1 MLTIVIP
8 CFNEFENLKK
18 ILKRIEYFS
27 KDNNNVFFIIV
38 DNGSTDQTKD
48 FLHKY
53 KKNNQISF
61 CFVKKN
67 IGYGH
72 GILSGLKIAST
83 EFLGWTH
90 SDNPK
95 NIDDIFYCIE
105 KYKNLN
111 EETFYKG
118 IRTLKRP
125 LFDIIF
131 SYGLNLISSI
141 LLRKFLWE
149 ITAQPTI
156 FSKKFYSHFYHPP
169 EDFCLDLFCI
179 HLARKNKLKFKRF
192 KLEYKERIKGK
203 SKWNTGF
210 LSKIKLSLRYLK
222 YIFTLI

>member
-61 CFVKKN
+61 CYVKKN

-149 ITAQPTI
+149 ITAHQQSSAKNFIVI
-156 FSKKFYSHFYHPP
+156 FIIRQRFL
-169 EDFCLDLFCI
+169 LDLFCI
-179 HLARKNKLKFKRF
+179 HLAENKLKFKRF
-192 KLEYKERIKGK
+192 KLEYKENKRQIEMEHRF
-203 SKWNTGF
+203 S
-210 LSKIKLSLRYLK
+210 I
-222 YIFTLI
+222 

>member
-61 CFVKKN
+61 CYVKKN

-90 SDNPK
+90 SDNAK
-95 NIDDIFYCIE
+95 NIDDIFSKVEFYPDYIHVDFVDKTMNQKVGE
-105 KYKNLN
+105 PNFDKFNPSVYGFLPT
-111 EETFYKG
+111 ETKTFSQ
-118 IRTLKRP
+118 
-125 LFDIIF
+125 FIF
-131 SYGLNLISSI
+131 SSFPVLLFTKLI
-141 LLRKFLWE
+141 
-149 ITAQPTI
+149 
-156 FSKKFYSHFYHPP
+156 
-169 EDFCLDLFCI
+169 
-179 HLARKNKLKFKRF
+179 
-192 KLEYKERIKGK
+192 
-203 SKWNTGF
+203 
-210 LSKIKLSLRYLK
+210 
-222 YIFTLI
+222 